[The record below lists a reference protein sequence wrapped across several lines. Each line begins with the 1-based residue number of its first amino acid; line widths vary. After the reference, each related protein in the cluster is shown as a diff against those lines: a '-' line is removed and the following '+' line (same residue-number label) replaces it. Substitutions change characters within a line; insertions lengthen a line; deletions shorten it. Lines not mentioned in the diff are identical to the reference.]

1 MHITWKLAISLLWV
15 VPVAFILTLA
25 GRNTMKKANKRLNDL
40 NLINADSIQ
49 ECIENIREIKAYNQ
63 EEKYLNSVNKNII
76 IQEKSNIKTELITGS
91 YVVSS
96 QMLLRV
102 GIATMTLVGAKLIVN
117 SEIEFLT
124 FLVFL
129 FAASRVFD
137 PLAIALQNLAAIFA
151 TELKVERMKE
161 IQNQKIQTGDKNSD
175 FKNYDITFNNVTFS
189 YDGNEDV
196 INDVSFIA
204 KQGEITA
211 LVGPSGGKKYSF

>member
-1 MHITWKLAISLLWV
+1 M
-15 VPVAFILTLA
+15 AFILTLA

>member
-1 MHITWKLAISLLWV
+1 
-15 VPVAFILTLA
+15 
-25 GRNTMKKANKRLNDL
+25 MKKANKRLNDL

>member
-1 MHITWKLAISLLWV
+1 
-15 VPVAFILTLA
+15 
-25 GRNTMKKANKRLNDL
+25 
-40 NLINADSIQ
+40 
-49 ECIENIREIKAYNQ
+49 
-63 EEKYLNSVNKNII
+63 
-76 IQEKSNIKTELITGS
+76 
-91 YVVSS
+91 
-96 QMLLRV
+96 
-102 GIATMTLVGAKLIVN
+102 MTLVGAKLIVN

-211 LVGPSGGKKYSF
+211 LVGPSGGGKVQFLN

>member
-1 MHITWKLAISLLWV
+1 
-15 VPVAFILTLA
+15 
-25 GRNTMKKANKRLNDL
+25 MKKANKRLNTL

>member
-1 MHITWKLAISLLWV
+1 MD
-15 VPVAFILTLA
+15 FILTLA
-25 GRNTMKKANKRLNDL
+25 GRNTMKKANKRLNTL

-124 FLVFL
+124 FLVF
-129 FAASRVFD
+129 SK
-137 PLAIALQNLAAIFA
+137 IF
-151 TELKVERMKE
+151 
-161 IQNQKIQTGDKNSD
+161 
-175 FKNYDITFNNVTFS
+175 
-189 YDGNEDV
+189 
-196 INDVSFIA
+196 
-204 KQGEITA
+204 
-211 LVGPSGGKKYSF
+211 